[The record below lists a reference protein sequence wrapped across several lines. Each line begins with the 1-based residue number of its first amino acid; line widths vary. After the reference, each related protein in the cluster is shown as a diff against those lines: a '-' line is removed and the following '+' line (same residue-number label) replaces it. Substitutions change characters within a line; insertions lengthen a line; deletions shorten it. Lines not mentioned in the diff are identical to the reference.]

1 MIFLFLINSQKY
13 CHSSS
18 SQVYKPVL
26 GSNNDPLFQSFR
38 EGIDTYRIDVPDG
51 DYEVELGLTDF
62 TNTLSDERVID
73 IFINEKA
80 V

>member
-1 MIFLFLINSQKY
+1 MMFLFLINSQKY

-26 GSNNDPLFQSFR
+26 GSNNDPLFQ
-38 EGIDTYRIDVPDG
+38 GIDTYRIDVPDG

-73 IFINEKA
+73 IIESIKD
-80 V
+80 